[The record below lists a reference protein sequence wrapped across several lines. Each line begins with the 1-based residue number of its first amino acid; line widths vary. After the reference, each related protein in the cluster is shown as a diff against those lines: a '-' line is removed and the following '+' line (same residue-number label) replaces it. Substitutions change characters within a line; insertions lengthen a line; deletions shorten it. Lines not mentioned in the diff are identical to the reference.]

1 MLSNKA
7 DNQYQETTENNN
19 DHVDFAIKLLFFLSN
34 FR

>member
-7 DNQYQETTENNN
+7 DNQYQEATENNN
-19 DHVDFAIKLLFFLSN
+19 DHVDFEIKLLFFLSN